1 MNNTTNRTDNSLV
14 ICTEFF
20 PLKGK
25 NNGPWGERF
34 NGLYLSV
41 FNKYKSLRKN
51 VIWYSISER
60 CVYTGRSGEV
70 IRREASLYSFLLKTL
85 HNAFFQEKRI
95 SFLIVYPIFRLRE
108 FHKSLFIILILKA
121 LNKTKHVNII
131 IDFLEPPL
139 LIISL
144 NKINH
149 FFKKV
154 MLLVSAFQEKAYLK
168 VASRILTGGDQ
179 MSCYLSTTYKIDIT
193 KFAVIEQGINVSD
206 YGERSANISHEEFT
220 IFYGGLLSKDRGIEE
235 LIDCIEKINKLYPVN
250 LLCCGKIHPS
260 LKLPR
265 HSWLKVYTK
274 LDYDEYVNKM
284 LKYADVGILPYPVN
298 DWWGKISVSKL
309 ATYAAA
315 GIPIISTALPHTE
328 LFLRRWNCGHTA
340 KDWHGIE
347 SLIIKLYRDRDLC
360 KILGRN
366 ARIAAEQALDWP
378 VLVEKLENILSQ
390 LAAPQVTS

>member
-1 MNNTTNRTDNSLV
+1 
-14 ICTEFF
+14 
-20 PLKGK
+20 
-25 NNGPWGERF
+25 
-34 NGLYLSV
+34 
-41 FNKYKSLRKN
+41 
-51 VIWYSISER
+51 
-60 CVYTGRSGEV
+60 
-70 IRREASLYSFLLKTL
+70 LLKTL

-149 FFKKV
+149 FLKKV

-206 YGERSANISHEEFT
+206 YGERSNDASHKEFT
-220 IFYGGLLSKDRGIEE
+220 VFYGGLLSKDRGIEE
-235 LIDCIEKINKLYPVN
+235 LIECIEKINEIYPVN
-250 LLCCGKIHPS
+250 LLCCGTIHPS

-265 HSWLKVYTK
+265 RSWLKVYTK

-328 LFLRRWNCGHTA
+328 LFLQRWNCGHTA
-340 KDWHGIE
+340 KDWRGIGG
-347 SLIIKLYRDRDLC
+347 LIIKLYSDRDLC
-360 KILGRN
+360 KTLGRN
-366 ARIAAEQALDWP
+366 ARVAAEQALAWP
-378 VLVEKLENILSQ
+378 ILVEKLENILSQ
-390 LAAPQVTS
+390 LAQPSEAS

>member
-1 MNNTTNRTDNSLV
+1 MNDTTNRIDNSLV
-14 ICTEFF
+14 ICAEFF
-20 PLKGK
+20 PLKGQ
-25 NNGPWGERF
+25 NAGPWSERF
-34 NGLYLSV
+34 NGLYLSI
-41 FNKYKSLRKN
+41 FNKYRSLRRS
-51 VIWYSISER
+51 VIWYSISEQ
-60 CVYTGRSGEV
+60 CFYTDKSGEV
-70 IRREASLYSFLLKTL
+70 IRRESSIYSFLLKTL
-85 HNAFFQEKRI
+85 RKIFFQKKCI

-108 FHKSLFIILILKA
+108 FHKSLFFILILKA
-121 LNKTKHVNII
+121 LNKTKHVDII
-131 IDFLEPPL
+131 IDFLEPPS

-149 FFKKV
+149 FLKKV

-168 VASRILTGGDQ
+168 VASSIVTTGDE
-179 MSCYLSTTYKIDIT
+179 MTLHLATTYKIDMT

-206 YGERSANISHEEFT
+206 YGERSTDISHKEFT
-220 IFYGGLLSKDRGIEE
+220 VFYGGLLSKDRGIKE
-235 LIDCIEKINKLYPVN
+235 LIDCIEKINELYPVN
-250 LLCCGKIHPS
+250 LLCCGTIHPS

-265 HSWLKVYTK
+265 RSWLKVYTK

-298 DWWGKISVSKL
+298 DWWGKVSISKI

-315 GIPIISTALPHTE
+315 GIPIISTVLPHTE
-328 LFLRRWNCGHTA
+328 LFLQRWNCGHTA

-366 ARIAAEQALDWP
+366 ARVAAEKALDWP
-378 VLVEKLENILSQ
+378 ILVEKLDNILSQ
-390 LAAPQVTS
+390 QHHHR